1 MLPLDFFNIE
11 PQILES
17 SHAVSFVEA
26 PLIAAADPALD
37 RDIRSELILEATA
50 EANVTRPPIL
60 SSHQASSIAVRG
72 HINDMLLNLVIKCF
86 EMYLGAH
93 SNIRRWPTG
102 ILMRRRHAET
112 LLAYLI
118 VD

>member
-1 MLPLDFFNIE
+1 MVSLDFFNIE

-17 SHAVSFVEA
+17 SHALSFIEVA
-26 PLIAAADPALD
+26 LIAAASSALS
-37 RDIRSELILEATA
+37 RDTRPVLILEAAA
-50 EANVTRPPIL
+50 EARVTGPPML
-60 SSHQASSIAVRG
+60 SGHQASTIGVCG
-72 HINDMLLNLVIKCF
+72 HINDMLLNLVVKCF
-86 EMYLGAH
+86 EIYLGAH